1 VAKAYLFLELVV
13 QAPELPLPAVL
24 VLVLLVL
31 PQVCQNSHSERVPLL
46 PTPLPD

>member
-1 VAKAYLFLELVV
+1 LV
-13 QAPELPLPAVL
+13 LLVL
-24 VLVLLVL
+24 VLVLLVLVLLVLVLLVLVLVL